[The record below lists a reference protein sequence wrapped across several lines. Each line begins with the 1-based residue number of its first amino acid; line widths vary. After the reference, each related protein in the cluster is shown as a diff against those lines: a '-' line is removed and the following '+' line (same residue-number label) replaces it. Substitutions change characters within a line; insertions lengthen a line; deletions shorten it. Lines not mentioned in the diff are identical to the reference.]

1 MTRRTERI
9 NNLIRQEISELLRQQ
24 VNDPR
29 LASFISVTKVST
41 SADLRSAKV
50 FVSSLG
56 DEANRSE
63 ILQGFTAASGFL
75 RKQLAGRLT
84 LRYIPQLSFHFDDS
98 IQRGAKVLRLI
109 EQVASDSAE
118 DKDEN

>member
-29 LASFISVTKVST
+29 LASLISVTKVST
-41 SADLRSAKV
+41 SADLRNAKV

-98 IQRGAKVLRLI
+98 IQRGAEVLRLI

>member
-41 SADLRSAKV
+41 SADMRNAKV

-98 IQRGAKVLRLI
+98 IQRGAEVLRLI

>member
-1 MTRRTERI
+1 M
-9 NNLIRQEISELLRQQ
+9 
-24 VNDPR
+24 
-29 LASFISVTKVST
+29 
-41 SADLRSAKV
+41 

-84 LRYIPQLSFHFDDS
+84 LRYIPQLSFHFDYS
-98 IQRGAKVLRLI
+98 IERGAEVLRLI